1 MTGKTAHRNV
11 IHVPHRDDAMTV
23 GVAARRRGLREAVM
37 PFCFCGRQRATRDRR
52 RRKPLGIGWYFS
64 CDSPK
69 FPPPFSSL
77 ESRLARETSLRLSV
91 VGIGSTTTDRL
102 STSILRSTSESTM
115 R

>member
-37 PFCFCGRQRATRDRR
+37 PFCFCGRQRATRDR
-52 RRKPLGIGWYFS
+52 
-64 CDSPK
+64 SPK